1 MLGVGAGP
9 VGESKLDAL
18 LNAGAAVTVVAPKAT
33 EAIRAAA
40 KAGRV
45 EWRIREFRPTD
56 LAGVT
61 LVVAAV
67 PADIAKRVFIAT
79 RARGIL
85 CNSVDDPDNCDF
97 YYPAV
102 VNRGDLQIAI
112 STGGRSPA
120 LAQRLRRELEEQ
132 FGPEY
137 ESWVNELGKAREEL
151 TA

>member
-1 MLGVGAGP
+1 MTLFPLFVKLEGRRVLVVGGGP

-18 LNAGAAVTVVAPKAT
+18 LKAGAAVTIVAPKAT

-67 PADIAKRVFIAT
+67 PADIAKRVLIAT

-85 CNSVDDPDNCDF
+85 CNSVDEPSNSRSRF
-97 YYPAV
+97 ARI
-102 VNRGDLQIAI
+102 RG
-112 STGGRSPA
+112 
-120 LAQRLRRELEEQ
+120 
-132 FGPEY
+132 
-137 ESWVNELGKAREEL
+137 
-151 TA
+151 